1 MMLSMTGFG
10 KAEIALDKL
19 HIIVE
24 LRSLNSKYLDLTV
37 KIPSFLKEI
46 ELKARKTIKEK
57 LERGKVELLVHYEKN
72 NDNKAITLNKDQ
84 ISSYYNELLEIS
96 ENLNIDAK
104 SNLLG
109 HVLKLPDTIENKKDI
124 VTNEDLE
131 KIISCIEKAANEL
144 NHFRR
149 QEGGALRT
157 ELQKRVGSIQKHLSS
172 VTPFEEERL
181 PKVKS
186 KILDAANALNLKD
199 QLDEKR
205 LEQELLYYAEKL
217 DITEEKVRLREHCN
231 HFLSTLT
238 AKGTGKK
245 LGFITQEIGREINTL
260 GSKAHHLEIQKIV
273 VEMKDELEKIKEQVL
288 NVL

>member
-96 ENLNIDAK
+96 GNLNIDAK

-238 AKGTGKK
+238 TKGTGKK

>member
-1 MMLSMTGFG
+1 MTGFG

-24 LRSLNSKYLDLTV
+24 LRSLNSKYLDLSV
-37 KIPSFLKEI
+37 KVPSFLKEI

-57 LERGKVELLVHYEKN
+57 LERGKVELLIHYEKN
-72 NDNKAITLNKDQ
+72 KENTAVTLNKEQ
-84 ISSYYNELLEIS
+84 ISSYFKELKEIS
-96 ENLNIDAK
+96 ENLNIDAT

-109 HVLKLPDTIENKKDI
+109 HVLKLPDTIENKKEI
-124 VTNEDLE
+124 VTNEDLG
-131 KIISCIEKAANEL
+131 KIITCVEKAANEL
-144 NHFRR
+144 NHFRS
-149 QEGGALRT
+149 QEGEALKN
-157 ELQKRVGSIQKHLSS
+157 ELQKRVSSIQKHLNS
-172 VTPFEEERL
+172 VTPFENERL

-186 KILDAANALNLKD
+186 KILDAANTLNLKD

-217 DITEEKVRLREHCN
+217 DITEEKVRLNEHCT
-231 HFLSTLT
+231 HFLNTLDV
-238 AKGTGKK
+238 KGSGKK
-245 LGFITQEIGREINTL
+245 LGFITQEMGREINTL
-260 GSKAHHLEIQKIV
+260 GSKSHHLEIQKIV

>member
-1 MMLSMTGFG
+1 M
-10 KAEIALDKL
+10 
-19 HIIVE
+19 
-24 LRSLNSKYLDLTV
+24 
-37 KIPSFLKEI
+37 
-46 ELKARKTIKEK
+46 
-57 LERGKVELLVHYEKN
+57 
-72 NDNKAITLNKDQ
+72 
-84 ISSYYNELLEIS
+84 EIS
-96 ENLNIDAK
+96 ENLNLDEK

-109 HVLKLPDTIENKKDI
+109 HVLKLPETIENKKDI

-144 NHFRR
+144 NHFRI
-149 QEGGALRT
+149 QEGEALRI
-157 ELQKRVGSIQKHLSS
+157 ELQKRVSSIQKHLSS
-172 VTPFEEERL
+172 LTPFEEERL
-181 PKVKS
+181 SKVKS

-217 DITEEKVRLREHCN
+217 DVTEEKVRLSEHCN
-231 HFLSTLT
+231 HFLSTLSVQ
-238 AKGTGKK
+238 GTGKK

>member
-24 LRSLNSKYLDLTV
+24 LRSLNSKYLDLSV
-37 KIPSFLKEI
+37 KVPSFLKEI

-57 LERGKVELLVHYEKN
+57 LERGKVELLIHYEKN
-72 NDNKAITLNKDQ
+72 KENTSVTLNKEQ

-96 ENLNIDAK
+96 ENLNLNVK

-109 HVLKLPDTIENKKDI
+109 HVLKLPETIENKKDI

-144 NHFRR
+144 NHFRI
-149 QEGGALRT
+149 QEGEALRI
-157 ELQKRVGSIQKHLSS
+157 ELQKRVSSIQNHLSS
-172 VTPFEEERL
+172 LTPFEEERL
-181 PKVKS
+181 SKVKS

-217 DITEEKVRLREHCN
+217 DVTEEKVRLSEHCN
-231 HFLSTLT
+231 HFL
-238 AKGTGKK
+238 
-245 LGFITQEIGREINTL
+245 NTL
-260 GSKAHHLEIQKIV
+260 AVKGSGK
-273 VEMKDELEKIKEQVL
+273 
-288 NVL
+288 N

>member
-19 HIIVE
+19 HVIVE

-37 KIPSFLKEI
+37 KMPSFLKEI
-46 ELKARKTIKEK
+46 ELRARKTVKEK

-72 NDNKAITLNKDQ
+72 KENTAITINKEQ
-84 ISSYYNELLEIS
+84 ISSYFKELLDIS
-96 ENLNIDAK
+96 ENLNIDAT
-104 SNLLG
+104 SSLLG
-109 HVLKLPDTIENKKDI
+109 HVLKLPDTIENKKEI
-124 VTNEDLE
+124 VTDDDLE
-131 KIISCIEKAANEL
+131 KIISCVEKAANEL
-144 NHFRR
+144 NHFRS
-149 QEGGALRT
+149 QEGEALKY
-157 ELQKRVGSIQKHLSS
+157 ELQKRVNSIQKHLNS
-172 VTPFEEERL
+172 VTPFENERL

-186 KILDAANALNLKD
+186 KILDAANTLNLKD

-217 DITEEKVRLREHCN
+217 DITEEKVRLNEHCT
-231 HFLSTLT
+231 HFLNTLT
-238 AKGTGKK
+238 VKGSGKK
-245 LGFITQEIGREINTL
+245 LGFIAQEMGREINTL
-260 GSKAHHLEIQKIV
+260 GSKSHHLEIQKIV

>member
-1 MMLSMTGFG
+1 MLSMTGFG

-24 LRSLNSKYLDLTV
+24 LRSLNSKYLDLSV
-37 KIPSFLKEI
+37 KVPSFLKEI

-57 LERGKVELLVHYEKN
+57 LERGKVELLIHYEKN
-72 NDNKAITLNKDQ
+72 KENTAVTLNKEQ
-84 ISSYYNELLEIS
+84 ISSYFKELKEIS
-96 ENLNIDAK
+96 ENLNIDAT

-109 HVLKLPDTIENKKDI
+109 HVLKLPDTIENKKEI
-124 VTNEDLE
+124 VTNEDLG
-131 KIISCIEKAANEL
+131 KIITCVEKAANEL
-144 NHFRR
+144 NHFRS
-149 QEGGALRT
+149 QEGEALKN
-157 ELQKRVGSIQKHLSS
+157 ELQKRVSSIQKHLNS
-172 VTPFEEERL
+172 VTPFENERL

-186 KILDAANALNLKD
+186 KILDAANTLNLKD

-217 DITEEKVRLREHCN
+217 DITEEKVRLNEHCT
-231 HFLSTLT
+231 HFLNTLDV
-238 AKGTGKK
+238 KGSGKK
-245 LGFITQEIGREINTL
+245 LGFITQEMGREINTL
-260 GSKAHHLEIQKIV
+260 GSKSHHLEIQKIV

>member
-1 MMLSMTGFG
+1 MLSMTGFG

-24 LRSLNSKYLDLTV
+24 LRSLNSKYLDLSV
-37 KIPSFLKEI
+37 KVPSFLKEI

-57 LERGKVELLVHYEKN
+57 LERGKVELLIHYEKN
-72 NDNKAITLNKDQ
+72 KENTAVTLNKEQ
-84 ISSYYNELLEIS
+84 ISSYFKELKEIS
-96 ENLNIDAK
+96 ENLNIDAT

-109 HVLKLPDTIENKKDI
+109 HVLKLPDTIENKKEI
-124 VTNEDLE
+124 VTNEDLG
-131 KIISCIEKAANEL
+131 KIITCVEKAANEL
-144 NHFRR
+144 NHFRS
-149 QEGGALRT
+149 QEGEALKN
-157 ELQKRVGSIQKHLSS
+157 ELQKRVSSIQKHLNS
-172 VTPFEEERL
+172 VTPFENERL

-186 KILDAANALNLKD
+186 KILDAANTLNLKD

-217 DITEEKVRLREHCN
+217 DITEEKVRLNEHCT
-231 HFLSTLT
+231 HFLNTL
-238 AKGTGKK
+238 AVKGSGKK
-245 LGFITQEIGREINTL
+245 LGFITQEMGREINTL
-260 GSKAHHLEIQKIV
+260 GSKSHHLEIQKIV

>member
-1 MMLSMTGFG
+1 MTGFG

-24 LRSLNSKYLDLTV
+24 LRSLNSKYLDLSV
-37 KIPSFLKEI
+37 KVPSFLKEI

-57 LERGKVELLVHYEKN
+57 LERGKVELLIHYEKN
-72 NDNKAITLNKDQ
+72 KENTAVTLNKEQ
-84 ISSYYNELLEIS
+84 ISSYFKELKEIS
-96 ENLNIDAK
+96 ENLNIEAT

-109 HVLKLPDTIENKKDI
+109 HVLKLPDTIENKKEI
-124 VTNEDLE
+124 VTDEDLGE
-131 KIISCIEKAANEL
+131 IITCVEKAANEL
-144 NHFRR
+144 NHFRS
-149 QEGGALRT
+149 QEGEALKN
-157 ELQKRVGSIQKHLSS
+157 ELQKRVSSIQKHLNS
-172 VTPFEEERL
+172 VTPFENERL

-186 KILDAANALNLKD
+186 KILDAANILNLKD

-217 DITEEKVRLREHCN
+217 DITEEKVRLNEHCT
-231 HFLSTLT
+231 HFLNTLDV
-238 AKGTGKK
+238 KGSGKK
-245 LGFITQEIGREINTL
+245 LGFITQEMGREINTL
-260 GSKAHHLEIQKIV
+260 GSKSHHLEIQKIV

>member
-37 KIPSFLKEI
+37 KIPSFIKEI

-72 NDNKAITLNKDQ
+72 NDNKAITLNKNQ

-149 QEGGALRT
+149 QEGEALRT
-157 ELQKRVGSIQKHLSS
+157 ELQKRVGYIQKHLSS

-205 LEQELLYYAEKL
+205 LEQELLYYTEKL
-217 DITEEKVRLREHCN
+217 DITEEKVRLSEHCN

>member
-24 LRSLNSKYLDLTV
+24 LRSLNSKYLDLSV
-37 KIPSFLKEI
+37 KVPSFLKEI

-57 LERGKVELLVHYEKN
+57 LERGKVELLIHYEKN
-72 NDNKAITLNKDQ
+72 KENTAVTLNKEQ
-84 ISSYYNELLEIS
+84 ISSYFKELKEIS
-96 ENLNIDAK
+96 ENLNIDAT

-109 HVLKLPDTIENKKDI
+109 HVLKLPDTIENKKEI
-124 VTNEDLE
+124 VTNEDLG
-131 KIISCIEKAANEL
+131 KIITCVEKAANEL
-144 NHFRR
+144 NHFRS
-149 QEGGALRT
+149 QEGEALKN
-157 ELQKRVGSIQKHLSS
+157 ELQKRVSSIQKHLNS
-172 VTPFEEERL
+172 VTPFENERL

-186 KILDAANALNLKD
+186 KILDAANILNLKD

-217 DITEEKVRLREHCN
+217 DITEEKVRLNEHCT
-231 HFLSTLT
+231 HFLNTLDV
-238 AKGTGKK
+238 KGSGKK
-245 LGFITQEIGREINTL
+245 LGFIAQEMGREINTL
-260 GSKAHHLEIQKIV
+260 GSKSHHLEIQKIV